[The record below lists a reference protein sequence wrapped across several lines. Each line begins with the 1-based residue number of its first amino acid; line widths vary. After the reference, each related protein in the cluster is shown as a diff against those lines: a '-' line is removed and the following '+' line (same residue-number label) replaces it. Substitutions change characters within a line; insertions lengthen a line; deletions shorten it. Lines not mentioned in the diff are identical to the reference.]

1 MQNNDID
8 LEQFL
13 LFQRIRRAVEAGHFA
28 KKEVRFLT

>member
-13 LFQRIRRAVEAGHFA
+13 LSSDSQGVEAGHFA